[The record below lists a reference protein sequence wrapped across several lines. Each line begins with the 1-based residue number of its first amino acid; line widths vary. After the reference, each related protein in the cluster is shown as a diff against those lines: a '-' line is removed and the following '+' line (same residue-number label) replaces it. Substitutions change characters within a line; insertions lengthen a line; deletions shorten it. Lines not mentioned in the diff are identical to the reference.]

1 MIPGKRVKLRAF
13 REDDLKNAL
22 AMMNNQAVTRYLQF
36 MRPISLVQE
45 RAWIESMMRGDH
57 PDAFSY
63 AIDSSDG
70 EYLGSVGLM
79 HIDRRNRSAELGI
92 SIARPEDWGKGYG
105 TEAALLMLR
114 HGFEELNLHRVHLR
128 VYDYNARGQKSY
140 AKLGFVE
147 EGRLREG
154 HFRHGAYHDVVLMSV
169 LAEEFFA
176 KHGRSGDGKVADA
189 DPQAGR

>member
-92 SIARPEDWGKGYG
+92 SIARPEEWGKGYG

-114 HGFEELNLHRVHLR
+114 HGFEELNLHRIHLR
-128 VYDYNARGQKSY
+128 VYAYNARGQKSY

-169 LAEEFFA
+169 LAEEFFT